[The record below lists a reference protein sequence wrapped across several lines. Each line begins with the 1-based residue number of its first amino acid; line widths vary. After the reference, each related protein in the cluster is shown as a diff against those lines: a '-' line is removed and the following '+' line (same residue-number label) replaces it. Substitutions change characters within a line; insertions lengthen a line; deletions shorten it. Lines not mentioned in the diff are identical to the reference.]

1 MPSYKKIIIFAVGFF
16 VGIFAFEF
24 FREGSVL
31 WLVVLGLGGCVSV
44 ICLCK
49 WCGKLEIQKV
59 GSRRMSLRFGVLG
72 WAVLLIFSFGIVAA
86 LVRCILYEL
95 PYENDVRNIQ
105 GSGVV
110 EFYACLS
117 EEPDVRENKVMYTVS
132 DVVLGSEISRDKIF
146 QGKIL
151 VSAPKYPLFAY
162 GDVVKVVGKVEN
174 PKSSYD
180 FAYDKY
186 LAMQKIY
193 SIVNSAKVYSINEKC
208 GSLFF
213 KVLYELKGI
222 FKTKIEKIFPEP
234 YASFIE
240 GLLLGVRSGIPKN
253 ISDDFKTVG
262 LTHIIA
268 ISGYNITLVITA
280 VTLMF
285 GFLSRRKRVIV
296 TVFFIVVFVLLV
308 GAGSSVVRAGV
319 MGCISLFAM
328 YFGRKGNVSVS
339 IIVSALL
346 MCLFNPLILVYDA
359 GFQLSFLATIGLVY
373 VLPKIEKIGGFL
385 GKFLS
390 KIPKTFCMRENLMM
404 TLSAQ
409 SLTLPVILKSFGRFS
424 LVCPL
429 ANIVILPFIPI
440 VMMLSFCALILSL
453 LSEFT
458 GKIVGFMNYVVLEI
472 VFFFV
477 RCFAFLE
484 RIL

>member
-1 MPSYKKIIIFAVGFF
+1 MPSYKKIIVFAVGFF

-24 FREGSVL
+24 FRGGDVL
-31 WLVVLGLGGCVSV
+31 WISVFAGGCFVSFV
-44 ICLCK
+44 CLYQY
-49 WCGKLEIQKV
+49 GE
-59 GSRRMSLRFGVLG
+59 RFGICKKDLKFKVP
-72 WAVLLIFSFGIVAA
+72 LIFSFGVVLA
-86 LVRCILYEL
+86 LIRCVLYEL
-95 PYENDVRNIQ
+95 PYENDVRNLQ
-105 GSGVV
+105 GSEVR
-110 EFYACLS
+110 EFYACVS
-117 EEPDVRENKVMYTVS
+117 EEPDIRENKVMYTV
-132 DVVLGSEISRDKIF
+132 DEIVLDSGNFKGRIF

-151 VSAPKYPLFAY
+151 VNAPKYPLFAY
-162 GDVVKVVGKVEN
+162 GDVIKIFGKVDS

-186 LAMQKIY
+186 LAMKKIY
-193 SIVNSAKVYSINEKC
+193 SVVNLAGVYATDRKC
-208 GSLFF
+208 GNSFF
-213 KVLYELKGI
+213 KILYKLKGV
-222 FKTKIEKIFPEP
+222 FKDKIEKIFPEP

-240 GLLLGVRSGIPKN
+240 GLLLGIRSSIPKGV
-253 ISDDFKTVG
+253 SDDFKTVG

-285 GFLSRRKRVIV
+285 GFLSRKKRVIV
-296 TVFFIVVFVLLV
+296 AVAFIVVFVLLV

-328 YFGRKGNVSVS
+328 YFGRKGNVSVA
-339 IIVSALL
+339 IILSALL
-346 MCLFNPLILVYDA
+346 MCVFNPLILVYDV
-359 GFQLSFLATIGLVY
+359 GFQLSFLATVGLVY

-390 KIPKTFCMRENLMM
+390 KIPRAFCMRENLMM

-409 SLTLPVILKSFGRFS
+409 SLTIPVILKSFGRFS
-424 LVCPL
+424 LLCPL

-440 VMMLSFCALILSL
+440 VMMMSFGALVLSFFG
-453 LSEFT
+453 EFL
-458 GKIVGFMNYVVLEI
+458 GKIFGFVDYVVLEI

-477 RCFAFLE
+477 RGFAFLE